1 MNKAPIKVLIAED
14 HGIVREGLRLLLDL
28 TSGLKVVGE
37 ASTGSEAVELA
48 ARLQP
53 DVILM
58 DIAMPTLNGF
68 EATRQIRAL
77 SPDSKVLVLSAHS
90 DEEYVEHFLSIGVA
104 GYVVKQ
110 NSGQILV
117 QAIREVAGG
126 GTFFAPSIS
135 ERMQRLERTAFQR
148 GDSSGSKRRP
158 LTPREAQVLQ
168 LVAEGSAN
176 KQIAAELAISIKTV
190 EKHRQQLMDKLNI
203 HDTAGL
209 TRHAIATGVIE
220 SSIQGTTAGAG

>member
-1 MNKAPIKVLIAED
+1 MSENPITILIAED
-14 HGIVREGLRLLLDL
+14 HGIVREGLRILLDL
-28 TSGLKVVGE
+28 TAGFEVVGE

-68 EATRQIRAL
+68 EATRQIQAL
-77 SPDSKVLVLSAHS
+77 SPSSRVLVLSAHS
-90 DEEYVEHFLSIGVA
+90 DEEYVEHFLAIGVA
-104 GYVVKQ
+104 GYIIKQ

-117 QAIREVAGG
+117 QAIREVASG
-126 GTFFAPSIS
+126 GTFFGPPIEARI
-135 ERMQRLERTAFQR
+135 RHLKQTAFER
-148 GDSSGSKRRP
+148 GESGDKRRP

-176 KQIAAELAISIKTV
+176 KQIAVELDISIKTV
-190 EKHRQQLMDKLNI
+190 EKHRQQLMDKLDI
-203 HDTAGL
+203 HETAGL
-209 TRHAIATGVIE
+209 TRYAIATGVIE
-220 SSIQGTTAGAG
+220 SSVQPTITEPED